1 MRIDFMKTC
10 GAMLAAL
17 FTVIPA
23 FSQTKLTGSYPPAG
37 YKLSWSDTFDGS
49 SLDSSKWMY
58 RTDVKASSSQTP
70 QNVAVTGGNLVIF
83 MRKQTD
89 RSKQYTGGGVISKKP
104 FHYGYFEARAKLF
117 AGTGWHQSVWAMAVT
132 DGSTTYPPN
141 IRTEI
146 DGLEFDS
153 DAPSKGR
160 MGLIIWQGPSH
171 SQNRSCTAGVRRG
184 PLGVDATTDFH
195 TYGFE
200 YTEQK
205 VKYYLDGDLRCVF
218 DYPPADG
225 EHDEI
230 NFWLTAIGYEMHGV
244 KIDDSK
250 LPGKM
255 LVDFAAFY
263 ESETKH

>member
-1 MRIDFMKTC
+1 MRIDSAILGFMMI
-10 GAMLAAL
+10 ASAVASPLRA
-17 FTVIPA
+17 
-23 FSQTKLTGSYPPAG
+23 QTRLTGSFPPAG
-37 YKLSWSDTFDGS
+37 YQLKWSDNFNGT
-49 SLDSSKWMY
+49 SLDTAKWMY

-70 QNVAVTGGNLVIF
+70 RNIGVHDGNLVIW
-83 MRKQTD
+83 MRKQND
-89 RSKQYTGGGVISKKP
+89 RGKQYTGGGVISKQA

-117 AGTGWHQSVWAMAVT
+117 GGAGWHESVWAMAVT

-153 DAPSKGR
+153 DTTWKGR
-160 MGLIIWQGPSH
+160 MGLIIWQGPLH
-171 SQNRSCTAGVRRG
+171 SQNRSCTVGVGRG
-184 PLGVDATTDFH
+184 PLGVDATTGFH

-205 VKYYLDGDLRCVF
+205 VKYYLDGDLRCVI
-218 DYPPADG
+218 DYPPSDG
-225 EHDEI
+225 EHDNI
-230 NFWLTAIGYEMHGV
+230 NLWLTAIGYEKHGIT
-244 KIDDSK
+244 IDQSK

-263 ESETKH
+263 QKEPSH

>member
-1 MRIDFMKTC
+1 MRIKIL
-10 GAMLAAL
+10 GGLGIVLL
-17 FTVIPA
+17 FSITGTPTLGQA
-23 FSQTKLTGSYPPAG
+23 NLTGSFPPAG
-37 YKLSWSDTFDGS
+37 YKLKWFDAFDGKT
-49 SLDSSKWMY
+49 LDLSKWMY

-70 QNVAVTGGNLVIF
+70 GNVTVEDGNLVIQ
-83 MRKQTD
+83 MRKQDD
-89 RSKQYTGGGVISKKP
+89 RGKQYTGGGVISREH
-104 FHYGYFEARAKLF
+104 FHYGYFEAKAKLF
-117 AGTGWHQSVWAMAVT
+117 DGPGWHESVWAMAVG

-153 DAPSKGR
+153 DVTWKAR

-184 PLGVDATTDFH
+184 PLGVDATTGFH

-200 YTEQK
+200 YTEQQ
-205 VKYYLDGDLRCVF
+205 VKYYLDGDLRCAF

-225 EHDEI
+225 EHDQI
-230 NFWLTAIGYEMHGV
+230 NLWLTAIGYELHGV
-244 KIDDSK
+244 KIDQSK

-263 ESETKH
+263 ESENPH

>member
-1 MRIDFMKTC
+1 MAINFLKTS
-10 GAMLAAL
+10 GLALAAWIA
-17 FTVIPA
+17 VMPA
-23 FSQTKLTGSYPPAG
+23 AGQTKPPGSFPPAG
-37 YKLSWSDTFDGS
+37 YKLRWLDTFDGA
-49 SLDSSKWMY
+49 SLDLSKWMY

-70 QNVAVTGGNLVIF
+70 RNVRVEGGNLVIS
-83 MRKQTD
+83 MRKQED
-89 RSKQYTGGGVISKKP
+89 RGKQYTGGGVISREH

-117 AGTGWHQSVWAMAVT
+117 GGAGWHESVWAMAVT

-153 DAPSKGR
+153 DTTWKGR

-171 SQNRSCTAGVRRG
+171 SQNRSCTAGVGRG

-230 NFWLTAIGYEMHGV
+230 NLWLTAIGYEKHGV
-244 KIDDSK
+244 TIDQSK

-263 ESETKH
+263 KSETQP

>member
-1 MRIDFMKTC
+1 MRIKLSALCFAIAAC
-10 GAMLAAL
+10 AAVSGA
-17 FTVIPA
+17 PA
-23 FSQTKLTGSYPPAG
+23 QTKLNDSFPPAG
-37 YKLSWSDTFDGS
+37 YQLKWSDNFNGT
-49 SLDSSKWMY
+49 SLDTSKWMY
-58 RTDVKASSSQTP
+58 RTDVKGSSSQTP
-70 QNVAVTGGNLVIF
+70 KNVDVQDGNLVIW
-83 MRKQTD
+83 MRKQDD
-89 RSKQYTGGGVISKKP
+89 RGKQYTGGGVISKQA

-117 AGTGWHQSVWAMAVT
+117 GGAGWHESIWAMAVT

-153 DAPSKGR
+153 DTTWKGR

-171 SQNRSCTAGVRRG
+171 SQNRSCTAGVGRG
-184 PLGVDATTDFH
+184 PLGIDATTGFH

-205 VKYYLDGDLRCVF
+205 IRYYLDGDLRCVF
-218 DYPPADG
+218 DYPPSDG
-225 EHDEI
+225 EHDNI
-230 NFWLTAIGYEMHGV
+230 NLWLTAIGYEKHGV
-244 KIDDSK
+244 TIDQSK

-263 ESETKH
+263 EREPSH

>member
-1 MRIDFMKTC
+1 MRISFPRAS
-10 GAMLAAL
+10 GWVLAL
-17 FTVIPA
+17 LIVVVPA
-23 FSQTKLTGSYPPAG
+23 AGQANLTGSFPPAG
-37 YKLSWSDTFDGS
+37 YKLTWWDTFDGA
-49 SLDSSKWMY
+49 SLDLSKWMY

-70 QNVAVTGGNLVIF
+70 RNVSVEGGNLVIS
-83 MRKQTD
+83 MRKQED
-89 RSKQYTGGGVISKKP
+89 RGKQYTGGGVISKER

-117 AGTGWHQSVWAMAVT
+117 GGPGWHESVWAMAVT

-153 DAPSKGR
+153 DMASKGR
-160 MGLIIWQGPSH
+160 MGLIVWQGPSH
-171 SQNRSCTAGVRRG
+171 SQNRSCTAGVGRG
-184 PLGVDATTDFH
+184 PLGVDATAGFH

-205 VKYYLDGDLRCVF
+205 IKYYLDGDLRCVL

-230 NFWLTAIGYEMHGV
+230 NLWLTAIGYEMHGV
-244 KIDDSK
+244 KVDQSK

-263 ESETKH
+263 KSEAQH

>member
-1 MRIDFMKTC
+1 MRIRHSVLCFAFLVCATIPS
-10 GAMLAAL
+10 AMAQ
-17 FTVIPA
+17 
-23 FSQTKLTGSYPPAG
+23 SKLNDSFPPAG
-37 YKLSWSDTFDGS
+37 YQLKWSDSFNGS
-49 SLDSSKWMY
+49 SLDTSKWMY

-70 QNVAVTGGNLVIF
+70 KNVDVQDGNLVIW
-83 MRKQTD
+83 MRKQDD
-89 RSKQYTGGGVISKKP
+89 RGKQYTGGGVISKQA

-117 AGTGWHQSVWAMAVT
+117 GGAGWHASIWAMAVT

-153 DAPSKGR
+153 DTTWKGR

-171 SQNRSCTAGVRRG
+171 SQNRSCTAGVGRG
-184 PLGVDATTDFH
+184 PLGVDATTGFH

-205 VKYYLDGDLRCVF
+205 IKYYLDGDLRCVF
-218 DYPPADG
+218 DYPPSEG
-225 EHDEI
+225 EHDNI
-230 NFWLTAIGYEMHGV
+230 NLWLTAIGYEKHGIT
-244 KIDDSK
+244 IDQSK

-263 ESETKH
+263 EKEPAH

>member
-1 MRIDFMKTC
+1 MKTSFF
-10 GAMLAAL
+10 LLL
-17 FTVIPA
+17 FTLSA
-23 FSQTKLTGSYPPAG
+23 FCETKPSGSFPPPG
-37 YKLSWSDTFDGS
+37 YQLKFLDTFDGS

-58 RTDVKASSSQTP
+58 RTDVKASSSQTTK
-70 QNVAVTGGNLVIF
+70 NVSVENGNLVIS
-83 MRKQTD
+83 MRKRDD
-89 RSKQYTGGGVISKKP
+89 RGKQYTGGGVISKQH

-117 AGTGWHQSVWAMAVT
+117 GGAGWHESVWGMAVG

-153 DAPSKGR
+153 DTTWKAH
-160 MGLIIWQGPSH
+160 MGLIVWQGPEH
-171 SQNRSCTAGVRRG
+171 SQHRSCTAGVSRG
-184 PLGVDATTDFH
+184 ALGFDGTADFH

-200 YTEQK
+200 YTEKQ

-218 DYPPADG
+218 DYPLSEG

-230 NFWLTAIGYEMHGV
+230 NLWLTAIGYEMHGI
-244 KIDDSK
+244 KIDQAK

-255 LVDFAAFY
+255 LIDFAAVY
-263 ESETKH
+263 QSETSH